1 MRGLSGGKL
10 KRHEKTPKDTKMPK
24 LKELKKIHKEA
35 IRLRYEGNTE
45 EEIVEKLAVQ
55 DLKTTANTLKTWFRT
70 GGLLDAEYQQY
81 CERETA
87 VEAEIEKVV
96 KSRSEHKL
104 KKFLGLAV
112 DRAIASLGSKSESVG
127 LEAAWRIIKQILG
140 EPVQKT
146 HITYEQ
152 VIKELEREEDEY
164 KRELESKS

>member
-1 MRGLSGGKL
+1 
-10 KRHEKTPKDTKMPK
+10 MPK
-24 LKELKKIHKEA
+24 LKELKKIHREA

-45 EEIVEKLAVQ
+45 QEIVERLAVQ
-55 DLKTTANTLKTWFRT
+55 NLKTTVNTIQSWFRT
-70 GGLLDAEYQQY
+70 GGLLDAEYQKY
-81 CERETA
+81 CEREAA

-112 DRAIASLGSKSESVG
+112 DRAIASLGSQSESVG

-152 VIKELEREEDEY
+152 IIRDLEREEAEY

>member
-1 MRGLSGGKL
+1 
-10 KRHEKTPKDTKMPK
+10 MPK

-45 EEIVEKLAVQ
+45 DEIVEKLAVQ
-55 DLKTTANTLKTWFRT
+55 NLKTTVNTIKYWFRT
-70 GGLLDAEYQQY
+70 GGLLDVEYQQF
-81 CERETA
+81 CEREAA
-87 VEAEIEKVV
+87 VEAEIEKAV

-112 DRAIASLGSKSESVG
+112 DRAIASLGSQSESVG

-140 EPVQKT
+140 EPAQKG

-152 VIKELEREEDEY
+152 IIRELEREKDEY
-164 KRELESKS
+164 SQQPEGDD